1 MDTLFVQA
9 AKRGEVLSP
18 APITEAFPP
27 HTPRCSR
34 CSRQITPDRAR
45 DPARARSS
53 PSRIDFFPS
62 SMTSEGIS
70 SYLVS
75 TTNFPTWFV
84 SPRTCGKSAREG
96 IAVLSAEMKKELEAM
111 APRDGLPNS
120 RLCMAGVEIL
130 LRLYIVHP
138 HFGVFAFAVRHSQ
151 VVAIQFGHENAG
163 FCAKASLDRKS
174 TRLNS
179 SHMSISYAVFC
190 LKKKTIRER
199 KRPHRHRGE

>member
-18 APITEAFPP
+18 APNTEAFPP

-111 APRDGLPNS
+111 APR
-120 RLCMAGVEIL
+120 EIG
-130 LRLYIVHP
+130 R
-138 HFGVFAFAVRHSQ
+138 
-151 VVAIQFGHENAG
+151 
-163 FCAKASLDRKS
+163 AS
-174 TRLNS
+174 
-179 SHMSISYAVFC
+179 C
-190 LKKKTIRER
+190 RER
-199 KRPHRHRGE
+199 VSIDV